1 MTDALASD
9 QTAGM
14 VCAHHH
20 LYSTLARG
28 MPAPPASATTFRQIL
43 EQVWWRLDV
52 ALDLEMIE
60 WSAKLGA
67 LEALSS
73 GCTAIIDHHES
84 PSAIDGS
91 LDVITAACAE
101 VGVRVSCS
109 YGVTDRHGAQGARA
123 GLAENERFLR
133 AGGRGLVGVHAAF
146 TCSDDTL
153 AAAAQLADDLD
164 VGVHIHVAEGPEDG
178 DAEKRLAGLTD
189 DRWLLVH
196 GVHLGGG
203 HDLAGTI
210 VHNPR
215 SNMNNSVGYADPSRF
230 DNPVALGTDGIGA
243 DMLDEFRLAYVKH
256 READVEVGPDPAWSW
271 LEASRGLFPEAS
283 DDVVTWSYPT
293 MEPWH
298 LAFTPGVHP
307 LRIEIAGELAWV
319 DGRPTRVDAEEIRAK
334 AGEQADRLHR
344 RLQ

>member
-1 MTDALASD
+1 
-9 QTAGM
+9 M

-20 LYSTLARG
+20 LYSALARG
-28 MPAPPASATTFRQIL
+28 MPAPPATASSFGEIL

-67 LEALSS
+67 LEALSV
-73 GCTAIIDHHES
+73 GCTAMVDHHES
-84 PSAIDGS
+84 PRAIDGS
-91 LDVITAACAE
+91 LDVIAAACAE
-101 VGVRVSCS
+101 VGIRVSCA
-109 YGVTDRHGAQGARA
+109 YGVTDRHGPEGAIA
-123 GLAENERFLR
+123 GLAENERYLK
-133 AGGRGLVGVHAAF
+133 AGGRGMVGVHAAF
-146 TCSDDTL
+146 TCTDDTL
-153 AAAAQLADDLD
+153 AAAAQLASDLG

-196 GVHLGGG
+196 GVHLSDD
-203 HDLAGTI
+203 HELAGTI

-215 SNMNNSVGYADPSRF
+215 SNMNNGVGYANPTRF

-256 READVEVGPDPAWSW
+256 READVEAGPDEAWEW
-271 LEASRGLFPEAS
+271 MARGRALLPEAGA
-283 DDVVTWSYPT
+283 DVVTWNYPA

-298 LAFTPGVHP
+298 LAFSTGVRP
-307 LRIEIAGELAWV
+307 VRIEIDEEVVW
-319 DGRPTRVDAEEIRAK
+319 DGGKPTQVDAAEIRAK
-334 AGEQADRLHR
+334 AAEQARRLHA
-344 RLQ
+344 RL